1 LLPKTASIASRP
13 PTQAVITI
21 IPRYCRVLAT
31 FGGER
36 ASHELDSGIDA
47 HTIPDRHALE
57 PLEDRVTAHPGADA
71 ELLRTVGSGAALRR
85 LVASL
90 LSKASPPT
98 P

>member
-1 LLPKTASIASRP
+1 LLLKSASIASQP

-21 IPRYCRVLAT
+21 IPRPCRVLAT

-36 ASHELDSGIDA
+36 AWHELDSGTDA
-47 HTIPDRHALE
+47 HTIPDRLALE
-57 PLEDRVTAHPGADA
+57 PLEDRVAAHPGADA
-71 ELLRTVGSGAALRR
+71 ALLRTVGGGAALRR

-90 LSKASPPT
+90 LPKASPPT